1 MALGILGVIL
11 GLVAIALVLLREHA
25 PGHMIPGFLVGL
37 GIGIAG
43 ALVMAWRVLRRPER
57 ATTFERAW
65 TQTGDERED
74 TLLTRALAVVGL
86 ASLPLIGI
94 ATLAIGFGAE
104 PPMVMTLLMGTLFV
118 TGAGSF
124 AIINHRSWTPPN
136 IHLVRLELLQGSPVA
151 QFGVPR
157 RRSTRLLRCR
167 SHSPSSQSI
176 LRRGQ

>member
-1 MALGILGVIL
+1 MQTDKDVQRNVVALGILGVIL
-11 GLVAIALVLLREHA
+11 GLVTITLVLLREHA
-25 PGHMIPGFLVGL
+25 PGNMIPGFLVGL

-43 ALVMAWRVLRRPER
+43 ALVMAWRVLRQPER

-86 ASLPLIGI
+86 VSLPLIGI

-104 PPMVMTLLMGTLFV
+104 PPMVMTLLMGVLFV

-124 AIINHRSWTPPN
+124 AIINHRS
-136 IHLVRLELLQGSPVA
+136 
-151 QFGVPR
+151 
-157 RRSTRLLRCR
+157 
-167 SHSPSSQSI
+167 
-176 LRRGQ
+176 

>member
-1 MALGILGVIL
+1 MQTDTRASRNVVALGILGVIL
-11 GLVAIALVLLREHA
+11 GLVTVTVALLREHA
-25 PGHMIPGFLVGL
+25 PGNMIPGFLVGL

-57 ATTFERAW
+57 ASTFERAW

-104 PPMVMTLLMGTLFV
+104 PPMVMTLLMGTLFI
-118 TGAGSF
+118 TGIASF
-124 AIINHRSWTPPN
+124 AVFNHRN
-136 IHLVRLELLQGSPVA
+136 
-151 QFGVPR
+151 
-157 RRSTRLLRCR
+157 
-167 SHSPSSQSI
+167 
-176 LRRGQ
+176 

>member
-1 MALGILGVIL
+1 MQTDTRFSRNVVALGILGVIL
-11 GLVAIALVLLREHA
+11 GLVTVTVVLLREHA

-37 GIGIAG
+37 GIGVAG

-86 ASLPLIGI
+86 ASLPLVGI

-104 PPMVMTLLMGTLFV
+104 PAMVMTLLMGALFV
-118 TGAGSF
+118 IGVASF
-124 AIINHRSWTPPN
+124 AVLTHRN
-136 IHLVRLELLQGSPVA
+136 
-151 QFGVPR
+151 
-157 RRSTRLLRCR
+157 
-167 SHSPSSQSI
+167 
-176 LRRGQ
+176 

>member
-1 MALGILGVIL
+1 MQTDKRAQRNVMALGILGVIL
-11 GLVAIALVLLREHA
+11 GLVTVTVVLVREHA
-25 PGHMIPGFLVGL
+25 PGNMIPGFLVGL
-37 GIGIAG
+37 GVGIAA

-57 ATTFERAW
+57 ATILERAW

-86 ASLPLIGI
+86 VSLPLIGI

-124 AIINHRSWTPPN
+124 TVISHRS
-136 IHLVRLELLQGSPVA
+136 
-151 QFGVPR
+151 
-157 RRSTRLLRCR
+157 
-167 SHSPSSQSI
+167 
-176 LRRGQ
+176 

>member
-1 MALGILGVIL
+1 MQTDKRVHRNVVALAILVAIL
-11 GLVAIALVLLREHA
+11 GLVTIAVVLLRKHD
-25 PGHMIPGFLVGL
+25 PGNMVPGFLVGL

-86 ASLPLIGI
+86 ASLPLIGV

-118 TGAGSF
+118 TGVSSF
-124 AIINHRSWTPPN
+124 AIIDHRS
-136 IHLVRLELLQGSPVA
+136 
-151 QFGVPR
+151 
-157 RRSTRLLRCR
+157 
-167 SHSPSSQSI
+167 
-176 LRRGQ
+176 